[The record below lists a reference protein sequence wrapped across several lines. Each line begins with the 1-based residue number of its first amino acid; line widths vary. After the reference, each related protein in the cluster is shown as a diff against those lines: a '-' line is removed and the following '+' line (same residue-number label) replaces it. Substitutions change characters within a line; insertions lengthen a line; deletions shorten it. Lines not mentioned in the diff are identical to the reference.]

1 MRGPAAAAGRTH
13 LKNYQRENCTKNKAR
28 VEAEAEADAATA
40 TEAQLNLLWEIANK
54 WQQLQL
60 QLELQ
65 SLPEL
70 KSTWPIGKWLL
81 AFGF

>member
-13 LKNYQRENCTKNKAR
+13 LKNNQRENCTKNKAR

-40 TEAQLNLLWEIANK
+40 TATEAQLNLLWEKNK
-54 WQQLQL
+54 WQQLQS
-60 QLELQ
+60 ELQ